1 MGITQQ
7 EARDGDQVR
16 GQYAYVNPNGA
27 LVTMGYEAGPMG
39 YTQTVDTQE
48 GFVQVKNVA
57 KNTQQSSSSS
67 SSGGFNSNAATGF
80 TSNAAGFSSNSASS
94 NFNGFSSGSSSSQ
107 GVRGGQVSTTSTVSA
122 IDENALINQIIAVLQ
137 PQISSAVNSA
147 VRQQQQTVTRTVQRT
162 TASGLRQVGGAVAG
176 DRLTPLFGN

>member
-27 LVTMGYEAGPMG
+27 LVTVNYEAGPMG
-39 YTQTVDTQE
+39 YTQTVDTWE

-57 KNTQQSSSSS
+57 KNTQQSSSS

-162 TASGLRQVGGAVAG
+162 TAGGLRQVGGAVAG